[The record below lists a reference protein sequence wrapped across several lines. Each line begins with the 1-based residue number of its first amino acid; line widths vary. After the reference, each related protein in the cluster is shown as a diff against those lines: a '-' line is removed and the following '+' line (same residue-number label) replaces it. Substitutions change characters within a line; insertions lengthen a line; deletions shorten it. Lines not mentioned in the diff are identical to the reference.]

1 VHLSL
6 AICDHCDTVHQ
17 RTQIPRGTRAHCHRC
32 GGELYSNRTTDV
44 TALLAFS
51 LSALIVFVIANAFP
65 IVVVELGG
73 EQTQTTLLGAVATSY
88 QSGMAAIAG
97 LAAALVFLFPLLLIL
112 LSLYVFAPLHLRT
125 EVPGLSRAMRALE
138 AVRPWSMVEV
148 FMMGVLVS
156 LVKLSGDTEVHLA
169 PGLWGF
175 AFLTLLMTLLNGVDM
190 QELWEIRGRR
200 KL

>member
-1 VHLSL
+1 MHLSL

-97 LAAALVFLFPLLLIL
+97 LAGLPEISVPIPGEDPIPLGMSIIG
-112 LSLYVFAPLHLRT
+112 A
-125 EVPGLSRAMRALE
+125 
-138 AVRPWSMVEV
+138 
-148 FMMGVLVS
+148 
-156 LVKLSGDTEVHLA
+156 
-169 PGLWGF
+169 
-175 AFLTLLMTLLNGVDM
+175 
-190 QELWEIRGRR
+190 RGRDTR
-200 KL
+200 LLDAARRIDQSLSDLFDDDLG